1 MKRSYVFLAPG
12 FEEIEALATVDIMRR
27 AGLDVKTVAVNG
39 GSKSVTGAHGI
50 EVVADML
57 IADEDMSDAAWLV
70 IPGGMPGAS
79 NLAEDTALCNLLKA
93 QAARKGNIAAICAAP
108 AVVLAP
114 LGILDGKEAT
124 CYPGFENQCMEHGAV
139 MVDRQVVNLGNI
151 VTANGPASA
160 MLFALT
166 IVANEL
172 GNAAS
177 QQVGGGMLLF
187 SPQEN
192 LYL

>member
-1 MKRSYVFLAPG
+1 MKRSYVFLAHG

-39 GSKSVTGAHGI
+39 GKKTVTGAHGV
-50 EVVADML
+50 EVTADLLMT
-57 IADEDMSDAAWLV
+57 DEDMSEAAWLI

-79 NLAEDTALCNLLKA
+79 NLAADETLCGLLKA

-124 CYPGFENQCMEHGAV
+124 CYPGFEKQCEECGAV
-139 MVDRQVVNLGNI
+139 MVDSKVVNLGNI
-151 VTANGPASA
+151 ITANGPGTAIQ
-160 MLFALT
+160 FALT
-166 IVANEL
+166 IVSNEL
-172 GNAAS
+172 GHAAS
-177 QQVGGGMLLF
+177 QQIAEGMLLTK
-187 SPQEN
+187 
-192 LYL
+192 

>member
-39 GSKSVTGAHGI
+39 GHKTVAGAHGI
-50 EVVADML
+50 EVTADML
-57 IADEDMSDAAWLV
+57 MTDEDMSEAAWLV

-79 NLAEDTALCNLLKA
+79 NLAADKALCNLLKA

-114 LGILDGKEAT
+114 LGILNGKEAT
-124 CYPGFENQCMEHGAV
+124 CYPGFEDQCREGGATF
-139 MVDRQVVNLGNI
+139 VDSQVVNQGYI

-160 MLFALT
+160 VLFALT
-166 IVANEL
+166 IVSNEL

-177 QQVGGGMLLF
+177 QQVGEGMLLF
-187 SPQEN
+187 RPQEN
-192 LYL
+192 LFL